1 MASTILIPNQKDE
14 ESPILLPK
22 QQTTSYRFKTLSQI
36 EYDSLTKI
44 DSNTIY
50 CILENKE
57 IVKVYTGTN
66 PWNLQETNIVDI
78 PLIGNTGIFPK
89 KYQEALNDDLL
100 KVNGSIIIYK
110 DISKENIDLYTIN
123 DKGFIIY
130 TIYIEEETWDSKTVD
145 QNDIKIFNLELNESS
160 GEISEEILNTI
171 KNSDL
176 ISINNHLVTYK
187 FIYGIYTELHYYDYN
202 FLYNCVINNDGN
214 ITYIIHKINLQNL
227 LSIDLIKQQ
236 TGNSNVELMSQK
248 AITRELDK
256 KQNAFDIG
264 RGLELSE
271 DGTLYCTLDDQIF
284 QVVEELPV
292 DGLSNK
298 IYLVNNHSSEQKNVY
313 SEYMWVNAQWE
324 FVGTHNSEL
333 NLEDY
338 VTKSDLQEAFEDF
351 CWQVDLYDSELNI
364 KNKNTGESLS
374 INDDIYN
381 TKDFYIVFDEQF
393 YQFITKVIYPK
404 GIICQGNIN
413 LQTVGIYMDH
423 YIGIIGVDSSTGK
436 FIQLRFEYAEDIESD
451 QDVYYIY
458 FTDYDYLTSKELTQ
472 INNQLEALGSRID
485 NIPITPIQKTYYEI
499 TEVGQLEGISE
510 GSVVYFQQYL
520 EEENVTYGS
529 FQWIDDVSEFV
540 CYTETSNDAS
550 TIYSDPN
557 MTHPIYSGQEYKKEI
572 VRDGQTPI
580 LYIRTTN
587 DIQIHRCAYNGQYV
601 GPFQYYPGFYIKT
614 SIALKKIAS
623 SEDIP
628 VKNSQLENDSKF
640 IHTVNEKKSNNGK
653 LTINADDIVVS
664 GEYIIPDIQGGS
676 ASEKIEYSAS
686 VNDAIMESLNKG
698 EENFAHISYL
708 YETKL
713 DKNDIPAPETYVL
726 NFTIADGVNTGSYDT
741 TEYTNLLA
749 AIKEGKLVIV
759 KGGATRVTADSQAVA
774 DKDAYV
780 VIRYSTPRISD
791 DNTSI
796 TISFY
801 ELKFGTID
809 SSGICKYQS
818 KAIHKIIN

>member
-22 QQTTSYRFKTLSQI
+22 QQTIPCKFKTLSQI

-66 PWNLQETNIVDI
+66 SWNLQENDVVDI

-89 KYQEALNDDLL
+89 EYQEALNDDLL

-110 DISKENIDLYTIN
+110 NVSKENIDLYTIN
-123 DKGFIIY
+123 DKGFVIY
-130 TIYIEEETWDSKTVD
+130 TIYIEEETWNSKTID
-145 QNDIKIFNLELNESS
+145 QDNIKIFNLELNESS

-187 FIYGIYTELHYYDYN
+187 FIDGIYTELHYYDYN
-202 FLYNCVINNDGN
+202 FLYNCVINNDGH
-214 ITYIIHKINLQNL
+214 ITYIIHKINLQNF
-227 LSIDLIKQQ
+227 LSIGLIKQQ
-236 TGNSNVELMSQK
+236 TGNGTAELMSQK

-271 DGTLYCTLDDQIF
+271 DGILYCTLDDQIF
-284 QVVEELPV
+284 QVVEELPA
-292 DGLSNK
+292 DGLTNK

-324 FVGTHNSEL
+324 LVGTHNSEL

-374 INDDIYN
+374 ISDEIYN

-393 YQFITKVIYPK
+393 YQFIMKVMCSK
-404 GIICQGNIN
+404 GIISQGNIS
-413 LQTVGIYMDH
+413 LQTVAMYLGH
-423 YIGIIGVDSSTGK
+423 NWGIIGIDGITGK
-436 FIQLRFEYAEDIESD
+436 FIELRFEYTEDIESD
-451 QDVYYIY
+451 YDVYYVY
-458 FTDYDYLTSKELTQ
+458 FTDYDYLTSKDLASVNRQLDTLNFKV
-472 INNQLEALGSRID
+472 NNL
-485 NIPITPIQKTYYEI
+485 PIVPIQKTYYEI

-601 GPFQYYPGFYIKT
+601 GPVQYYPGFYIKT
-614 SIALKKIAS
+614 STDLQRLAS
-623 SEDIP
+623 QVDLP
-628 VKNSQLENDSKF
+628 TKVSQLDNDSKF
-640 IHTVNEKKSNNGK
+640 ATMDEVNRAVQ
-653 LTINADDIVVS
+653 NA
-664 GEYIIPDIQGGS
+664 IQ
-676 ASEKIEYSAS
+676 
-686 VNDAIMESLNKG
+686 
-698 EENFAHISYL
+698 
-708 YETKL
+708 
-713 DKNDIPAPETYVL
+713 
-726 NFTIADGVNTGSYDT
+726 
-741 TEYTNLLA
+741 
-749 AIKEGKLVIV
+749 
-759 KGGATRVTADSQAVA
+759 
-774 DKDAYV
+774 
-780 VIRYSTPRISD
+780 
-791 DNTSI
+791 TSI
-796 TISFY
+796 IVT
-801 ELKFGTID
+801 LNTD
-809 SSGICKYQS
+809 V
-818 KAIHKIIN
+818 